1 VSVHA
6 LLRRL
11 GRTPLLAL
19 LALFAV
25 VLAPPA
31 HAHDVLIGSDP
42 ADGAQ
47 LDAAPTEIVLTF
59 NNNLLDS
66 AQAVVVTDA
75 AGATVAE
82 GSPTVDG
89 TTATFPLP
97 ALDAGAYSAAW
108 SVVSSD
114 GHRIDGELGF
124 DVAGAAA
131 GTTTEGAAAPS
142 APAPSA
148 SPDEVTTPD
157 ATATAPAEEGA
168 STSGVPAWLIVLLAV
183 GAFGAVVAI
192 AVRRWREQG

>member
-1 VSVHA
+1 MFPHT
-6 LLRRL
+6 LRRRL
-11 GRTPLLAL
+11 IRTPLLAL
-19 LALFAV
+19 LALVAV

-31 HAHDVLIGSDP
+31 SAHDVLIGSEP

-59 NNNLLDS
+59 NNQLLDS
-66 AQAVVVTDA
+66 AQVVIVTDA
-75 AGATVAE
+75 SGATVAE

-89 TTATFPLP
+89 AKATFPLP
-97 ALDAGAYSAAW
+97 ALDAGAYSATW

-124 DVAGAAA
+124 DVAGAAPE
-131 GTTTEGAAAPS
+131 TTTDAAAAPS

-148 SPDEVTTPD
+148 SPDEVSTPGATT
-157 ATATAPAEEGA
+157 TAPAEDGA
-168 STSGVPAWLIVLLAV
+168 SASGVPAWLVVLLAV
-183 GAFGAVVAI
+183 GVFGGVVAI